1 LCLHIPPHPIDM
13 QRLTDRP
20 ETQNEVFK
28 PSPGGSAAP
37 AKNRN
42 MLYNSV
48 LKHVIDIVQMK

>member
-1 LCLHIPPHPIDM
+1 M